1 VAQEA
6 FVRAMSTLARF
17 DTARPFAPWLTRI
30 AVNAALD
37 ELRRERRLGPE
48 EPTAAE
54 AAPEPAVAVVRAV
67 ARLAPER
74 RLIVA
79 LHYWLD
85 YLTPEIAELLDLPLG
100 TVARFFGGGKA
111 TPAAR
116 EAAQEE
122 LDRLVVP
129 EGAPGPLESLP
140 AGPPARTA
148 CKPAAL
154 RAAVQLQGAT
164 GSLLGSIRLRNT
176 GGAASRAP
184 FAGARP
190 CSCGT
195 QTGSCS
201 TRNRSRAGPCGGTSE
216 RRSHAAGRP

>member
-85 YLTPEIAELLDLPLG
+85 YPTPEIAELLDLPLG
-100 TVARFFGGGKA
+100 TVAS
-111 TPAAR
+111 
-116 EAAQEE
+116 
-122 LDRLVVP
+122 RL
-129 EGAPGPLESLP
+129 
-140 AGPPARTA
+140 
-148 CKPAAL
+148 
-154 RAAVQLQGAT
+154 
-164 GSLLGSIRLRNT
+164 
-176 GGAASRAP
+176 SRAL
-184 FAGARP
+184 AELRLDLEAK
-190 CSCGT
+190 
-195 QTGSCS
+195 
-201 TRNRSRAGPCGGTSE
+201 
-216 RRSHAAGRP
+216 HV